1 MDIQF
6 KGIWIPREVWENTEL
21 NWNEKILLMQ
31 IDSFTSADR
40 DCYFSNEYICDL
52 LKVRDR
58 QARECLYHL
67 IDSGYVEVV
76 RFDGRKR
83 YIRSALKYQAGWQK
97 TATQGGTIPPHN
109 KQEEEININNNN
121 NNNKGRS
128 RFQKPTLEEVADYC
142 RFRNNGI
149 DPEAFYAYYE
159 SKGWTIGK
167 SPMKDWK
174 AAMVTWEKKEKE
186 IKRTQPKPRQKE
198 SVYAHNLKVMD
209 QMYGTHLYE
218 EAYGRRQPDEQ

>member
-1 MDIQF
+1 MERIV
-6 KGIWIPREVWENTEL
+6 KGIWIPLEIWQKTDL
-21 NWNEKILLMQ
+21 NWNEKILLME
-31 IDSFTSADR
+31 IDSFTAAGK
-40 DCYFSNEYICDL
+40 DCYFSNEYIADL
-52 LKVRDR
+52 LGVTERYASK
-58 QARECLYHL
+58 CLSNL
-67 IDSGYVEVV
+67 IDSGYVRLV

-83 YIRSALKYQAGWQK
+83 YVESELKFQAGWNNSSM
-97 TATQGGTIPPHN
+97 QGGTNVPHTN
-109 KQEEEININNNN
+109 IDEQININNN

-142 RFRNNGI
+142 RLRNNGI

-186 IKRTQPKPRQKE
+186 IKRPQYQPRRRE
-198 SVYAHNLKVMD
+198 TTFEHNLRAIDAVL
-209 QMYGTHLYE
+209 GTNMHE
-218 EAYGRRQPDEQ
+218 QAYGRRQPDEQ